1 MTGAKVISQARD
13 TIRHALRS
21 VGSVDVRVWTL
32 VALVAF
38 SILFWAAGRHAS
50 VYVDGVRY
58 HYLDDDQMI
67 SMRYARN
74 LAEGQGLAW
83 NAGGEH
89 VEGYTNFGW
98 TLVMAAVH
106 ALGAGDATAALWV
119 RGVNWLLAG
128 LVLVLSMRLF
138 VALGLERG
146 APAGAALLT
155 LALSYDFL
163 FWAVN
168 GFETTL
174 LTALFLWGLLRA
186 LDDARLG
193 RLRAV
198 TCLLAGL
205 LPIVRADAV
214 DLTAAVVVTA
224 GALGARKRWWLV
236 ALAAVPLALHLA
248 FRLNYYGDMLPN
260 TYYLK
265 VAGRHGLFIRALG
278 NIKGFVATYTV
289 AVVLATAA
297 AALSGDLRRRVL
309 AVLIGCGFLRLAV
322 VGPDIFGGFRFLAP
336 YLPVL
341 LVAAVAGI
349 GRIAN
354 GSRPALMTLSAMLC
368 LTTVFTGGVNGRETF
383 RELVSQN
390 GLPAS
395 STVAGVLIN
404 RYALPDSN
412 VVVVAAGCISYFG
425 RRDAIDMLGKSD
437 WHVARV
443 PEVRGGP
450 TGHNRFDIDWTLR
463 TRPDIIASFSPL
475 AFTTGAGPV
484 LAAAGTA
491 ADRDYGVAL
500 ALNPTFVRE
509 YRDHTIPV
517 TIALQRNAFFVHDRS
532 PETARLGEWHE
543 PVVVYP

>member
-1 MTGAKVISQARD
+1 MTGTFIVSHARD
-13 TIRHALRS
+13 TTRHTLRS
-21 VGSVDVRVWTL
+21 LASVDVRVWTL
-32 VALVAF
+32 IALATF

-50 VYVDGVRY
+50 VFIDGVRY

-74 LAEGQGLAW
+74 LAEGHGLVW

-98 TLVMAAVH
+98 TLVMAVVH
-106 ALGAGDATAALWV
+106 ALGAGDASAALCV

-128 LVLVLSMRLF
+128 LVLFLSMRLF
-138 VALGLERG
+138 VTLGLERG

-186 LDDARLG
+186 LDDARVG
-193 RLRAV
+193 RVRAV

-205 LPIVRADAV
+205 LPIVRADAL
-214 DLTAAVVVTA
+214 DLTAAVVLTA
-224 GALGARKRWWLV
+224 IALGARKRWWLV
-236 ALAAVPLALHLA
+236 GLAAVPLALHLA
-248 FRLNYYGDMLPN
+248 FRLNYYGDLLPN

-289 AVVLATAA
+289 VVVLAAAA
-297 AALSGDLRRRVL
+297 AALPGDRRRRVL
-309 AVLIGCGFLRLAV
+309 AVLIGCGFLRLAL

-341 LVAAVAGI
+341 LVAAVAGVE
-349 GRIAN
+349 RIAN
-354 GSRPALMTLSAMLC
+354 GSRPALITLSALLC
-368 LTTVFTGGVNGRETF
+368 LPTVFTAGINGGETF
-383 RELVSQN
+383 RGLVSLN
-390 GLPAS
+390 GLPAA

-404 RYALPDSN
+404 RHALPDSK

-425 RRDAIDMLGKSD
+425 RRDAIDMLGKSA

-443 PEVRGGP
+443 VEIRGGP

-463 TRPDIIASFSPL
+463 ARPDIIASFSPL
-475 AFTTGAGPV
+475 ALTAAEASVPV
-484 LAAAGTA
+484 AARPA

-532 PETARLGEWHE
+532 PESARLGQWRE